1 MASQSNSGPV
11 RIEKIQVSK
20 VRSINIKLWG
30 PANHPQWGMT
40 RSSIEI
46 QEARKNEEG
55 QISYGKA
62 LRIPCDGTAA
72 ILADYISS
80 YMVEGRNLNS
90 AFRKDQETLPET
102 RTDLDSEE
110 IEVILLENFNNQKL
124 SKTRILQILNAKGV
138 SIDNIK
144 LLDVLESLVE
154 SQKINKESA
163 IHSASGNTYTLWH
176 FA

>member
-1 MASQSNSGPV
+1 MASQLNSGPV
-11 RIEKIQVSK
+11 RIEKIQISK

-72 ILADYISS
+72 ILADYISF
-80 YMVEGRNLNS
+80 YMLEGRNLNKS
-90 AFRKDQETLPET
+90 FRKNQNIPQEPQSSLS
-102 RTDLDSEE
+102 SEE
-110 IEVILLENFNNQKL
+110 IEVILLESFHDQKL
-124 SKTRILQILNAKGV
+124 SKTRILQTLSAKGV
-138 SIDNIK
+138 NIDNIH

-154 SQKINKESA
+154 SQKISKESA
-163 IHSASGNTYTLWH
+163 IHSASGNAYTLWH